1 MGCGP
6 SKEPSTAADPS
17 SIGAAKQEEKAA
29 DTPPA
34 QPAAEAPAP
43 AAGETPRSAYIA
55 GKLDPE
61 AEKRV
66 TELFKHWDID
76 GGKKLELAAFTGA
89 SMQLGPHESKL
100 LARLA
105 DMDLDKD
112 GYITD
117 EVRSRQPAAS
127 FTGPRR
133 LQRHWP
139 PAGIPAAWP
148 RSLALRGAGPQPRP
162 SCERATDVAPS
173 ARARAPS
180 AGVAQV
186 VHGDGGD
193 AQP

>member
-1 MGCGP
+1 MP
-6 SKEPSTAADPS
+6 
-17 SIGAAKQEEKAA
+17 
-29 DTPPA
+29 TP
-34 QPAAEAPAP
+34 
-43 AAGETPRSAYIA
+43 

-117 EVRSRQPAAS
+117 EVRSRPPAAS

-148 RSLALRGAGPQPRP
+148 RSLALRGRAPAARRASAPLTSLLPR
-162 SCERATDVAPS
+162 V
-173 ARARAPS
+173 RAPS

-186 VHGDGGD
+186 VHGDGGMLTLRSSTW
-193 AQP
+193 